1 MRFSLLA
8 ALALAMLAG
17 CDGRGESS
25 TAPPG
30 AAERE
35 RPETRVKNRLPSRL
49 NGLSRLCANAASS
62 EIALPVRCP
71 SWLPRGA
78 WGGRA
83 LGGGGCDYLFEL
95 HRRSAGRGGPYH
107 AFVGGRCGNFS
118 LRTRS
123 GRWPVKARR
132 VSDLGLIG
140 SKPQAPGEQG
150 SYFAPARLRVLR
162 TTKVADR
169 AALLLVAEPFPAGGV
184 HGGHIAVVWNQ
195 GGAGYALTLHF
206 VDESTPDDLSE
217 NMVLRAAAS
226 MGQYADG
233 GGR

>member
-1 MRFSLLA
+1 MVKPRRSSWWVVQPVVGGGNAGRLGSPAPQPPRARQRSTAADRARRAIATSLRSRASRRCGDLWPAHARIGAMRFSLLA

-123 GRWPVKARR
+123 GRWPVKA
-132 VSDLGLIG
+132 
-140 SKPQAPGEQG
+140 P
-150 SYFAPARLRVLR
+150 
-162 TTKVADR
+162 
-169 AALLLVAEPFPAGGV
+169 
-184 HGGHIAVVWNQ
+184 
-195 GGAGYALTLHF
+195 
-206 VDESTPDDLSE
+206 
-217 NMVLRAAAS
+217 
-226 MGQYADG
+226 
-233 GGR
+233 